1 MSNKTSDNTP
11 QRVQYVTTTLP
22 YVNGQ
27 PHLGHAFEFV
37 RADAFARFRQL
48 EGAEVFFNTG
58 ADEHGQK
65 IYQSAEEAGKHT
77 QSFVDAN
84 TQSFK
89 NILAELNVSNS
100 AFVRTTSPSHK
111 KAAQEFWRRCD
122 NNGDIYKKEYT
133 GQYCVGCELF
143 VSESDLTDEG
153 TCPHHPDRTPEEIS
167 EENYFFRFSD
177 YQEALLA
184 FYDNNP
190 DFVVPKKRFNEI
202 KQFVKDGLDD
212 FSISR
217 KKDKLPWGVPVP
229 GDDDQVM
236 YVWFDALSNYISTLG
251 WPDTQKMFK
260 RFWQE
265 DNPIQFA
272 GKDNLRQQSAMWQA
286 MLMSAGFNTSEQI
299 VIHGFIQSGGQKMS
313 KSLGNVIDPEEIIS
327 EYSTDVLRYFFLRH
341 LHPFDDPNMTREGLK
356 EAYNGNLA
364 NGLGNTVSRI
374 ASMYSSYDVAV
385 AFDEKKAMQD
395 EDLQTLAG
403 HMDDYR
409 FDQAMD
415 YIWQEISHLD
425 AFITDKEPYKGIK
438 SDNEDEMQEAK
449 EAVAYLALRLYDI
462 AEMLKPFM
470 PETGEEIQK
479 ILEDG
484 RDPEPLFKR
493 RS

>member
-1 MSNKTSDNTP
+1 MSNKTSDNIP
-11 QRVQYVTTTLP
+11 QRAQYVTTTLP
-22 YVNGQ
+22 YVNGD

-37 RADAFARFRQL
+37 RADAFARFRRL
-48 EGAEVFFNTG
+48 EGFEVFFNTG

-65 IYQSAEEAGKHT
+65 IYQSADEVSTDT
-77 QSFVDAN
+77 QSFVDEN
-84 TQSFK
+84 TRSFK
-89 NILAELNVSNS
+89 DMLAELNISHS
-100 AFVRTTSPSHK
+100 AFVRTTDQSHK
-111 KAAQEFWRRCD
+111 QAAQEFWRRCD
-122 NNGDIYKKEYT
+122 DKGDIYKKAYT

-143 VSESDLTDEG
+143 VSESDLTEEG
-153 TCPHHPDRTPEEIS
+153 KCPHHPDRTPKEIS

-177 YQEALLA
+177 YQEDLLE
-184 FYDNNP
+184 FYNNNP
-190 DFVVPKKRFNEI
+190 DFVVPEKRFNEI
-202 KQFVKDGLDD
+202 KQFVKDGLED

-229 GDDDQVM
+229 NDDKQVM

-251 WPDTQKMFK
+251 WPDNQEMFAG
-260 RFWQE
+260 FWRE
-265 DNPIQFA
+265 DSPVQFA

-286 MLMSAGFNTSEQI
+286 MLMSAGFNQSEQI
-299 VIHGFIQSGGQKMS
+299 VIHGFIQRDGEKMS
-313 KSLGNVIDPEEIIS
+313 SSLGNVIDPDEIIS
-327 EYSTDVLRYFFLRH
+327 AYSTDVLRYFFLRH
-341 LHPFDDPNMTREGLK
+341 LHPFDDPNMTKEGLK

-374 ASMYSSYDVAV
+374 ASMYSSYDVDV
-385 AFDEKKAMQD
+385 AFDRDKTMQD
-395 EDLQTLAG
+395 EDLETLKG
-403 HMDDYR
+403 HMNNFR

-438 SDNEDEMQEAK
+438 SDDEDEVQEAK

-470 PETGEEIQK
+470 PETSGEIQD
-479 ILEDG
+479 ILEGG

-493 RS
+493 RE

>member
-1 MSNKTSDNTP
+1 MHHI
-11 QRVQYVTTTLP
+11 
-22 YVNGQ
+22 GF
-27 PHLGHAFEFV
+27 AFEITQ
-37 RADAFARFRQL
+37 ADAYARFKRL
-48 EGAEVFFNTG
+48 TGHEVFFNMG
-58 ADEHGQK
+58 ADEHGEK
-65 IYQSAEEAGKHT
+65 IWRNAQANSKDVQMY
-77 QSFVDAN
+77 VDHYAQQFDKLK
-84 TQSFK
+84 TK
-89 NILAELNVSNS
+89 LNASYNN
-100 AFVRTTSPSHK
+100 FIRTTDSDHK

-122 NNGDIYKKEYT
+122 DNGDIYKKEYE
-133 GQYCVGCELF
+133 GLYCVGCEMF
-143 VSESDLTDEG
+143 VTEKDLDENG
-153 TCPHHPDRTPEEIS
+153 RCPDHPGREPEEIS
-167 EENYFFRFSD
+167 EENYFFRFSNYED
-177 YQEALLA
+177 ALLSL
-184 FYDNNP
+184 YEEQP
-190 DFVVPKKRFNEI
+190 DFVVPDRRFNEI
-202 KQFVKDGLDD
+202 KQFVKDGLED

-236 YVWFDALSNYISTLG
+236 YVWFDALVNYISTLG
-251 WPDTQKMFK
+251 WPDNQKQFTK
-260 RFWQE
+260 FWRQG
-265 DNPIQFA
+265 NPVQFA
-272 GKDNLRQQSAMWQA
+272 GKDQIRQQAAMWQA
-286 MLMSAGFNTSEQI
+286 MLMSAGLPNTNQI
-299 VIHGFIQSGGQKMS
+299 FLHGFINVDGQKMS
-313 KSLGNVIDPEEIIS
+313 KSIGNVVNPYDLVDEFG
-327 EYSTDVLRYFFLRH
+327 TDVVRYYLLRH
-341 LHPFDDPNMTREGLK
+341 IHPDEDSNFTLDKLT

-374 ASMYSSYDVAV
+374 ASMYASYDVDV
-385 AFDEKKAMQD
+385 AFDQEAAMQD

-470 PETGEEIQK
+470 PKTGEETQK